1 MRRLAACVV
10 VGLLLYAGPVVSQE
24 KGGGDETGPY
34 ELVPNWPEN
43 ICGPGYQFGSTA
55 GVWAQSPDR
64 VFIFQRGCLPVI
76 VREARQGGGP
86 GVGQGAG
93 PGAGQAGGPGGGGG
107 GPDSFIP
114 SRNAS
119 GYDLSQRDAARHPRW
134 DHNLYV
140 VNRQGKQVE
149 SWEQHNSLFVR
160 PHRVL
165 INPYDPQRH
174 VWLVDDGAH
183 KVYKFTN
190 DGKTVVMS
198 LGEFKVP
205 GNDET
210 HFGRPTDIAWL
221 PDGTFF
227 VSDGYT
233 NTRVVK
239 FDKNGKFLLTWGQK
253 GNQPNETRPGYMNT
267 VHAIAIDK
275 DRRVYISDRANSRI
289 QVFDENGKFLD
300 AWPNVRRPYAI
311 HMSQDQHLWVS
322 DGITQKFTKFNT
334 AGKLLYSWGTFGAF
348 PGGFWGVH
356 QFSVDSEG
364 NLYTADVHVG
374 RPQKFRPKSGANPA
388 HIMGQYFPVAKP

>member
-1 MRRLAACVV
+1 MTRAKSRVLVSAMVV
-10 VGLLLYAGPVVSQE
+10 LCASVTALWSQQKAE

-34 ELVPNWPEN
+34 ELVANWPQPV
-43 ICGPGYQFGSTA
+43 CGAGYTWGSTA
-55 GVWAQSPDR
+55 GIWAVSPDK
-64 VFIFQRGCLPVI
+64 VFIFQRGCLP
-76 VREARQGGGP
+76 ELKGGAQN
-86 GVGQGAG
+86 VSTA
-93 PGAGQAGGPGGGGG
+93 
-107 GPDSFIP
+107 FIP
-114 SRNAS
+114 ERNAS
-119 GYDLSQRDAARHPRW
+119 GYDLSQKDTSRHPRW

-140 VNRQGKQVE
+140 VDRSGKMIE
-149 SWEQHNSLFVR
+149 SWEQHNDKFVR

-165 INPYDPQRH
+165 INPYDPEKH

-183 KVYKFTN
+183 MVYKFTH
-190 DGKTVVMS
+190 DGKKLVMS
-198 LGEFKVP
+198 LGEFKVE
-205 GNDET
+205 GNDDK

-239 FDKNGKFLLTWGQK
+239 FDRNGKFLLTWGQK

-275 DRRVYISDRANSRI
+275 QRRVYISDRANSRI

-300 AWPNVRRPYAI
+300 AWPNIRRPYAV
-311 HMSQDQHLWVS
+311 HMSDDQHLWVS
-322 DGITQKFTKFNT
+322 DGITQKFLKFDLN
-334 AGKLLYSWGTFGAF
+334 GKLLYSWGTFGAF

-374 RPQKFRPKSGANPA
+374 RPQKFKPRAGVDPKVLVGRAMPQAGS
-388 HIMGQYFPVAKP
+388 